1 MKGDANLYIE
11 IAKLITDWKDDL
23 LKECKNDEQKAALLT
38 DLIYCIQSNKPTFNM
53 GKSAMAFTQT
63 STELI

>member
-1 MKGDANLYIE
+1 MKGHSQLYIE

-53 GKSAMAFTQT
+53 GWSAMAFTQA